1 MHKVFCLAW
10 FQLLGSMQEH
20 ELFNCPSCLSL
31 VATSH
36 TNSHQKKCTQ
46 SFEPSIV
53 PTSDTIAISDGMWEL
68 PTFEEICKQQCRTLH
83 HIPASA
89 RPAFAAVLS
98 SALRSVLYDNTE
110 ESLIKL
116 FMLPECILS
125 SSKRR
130 GRHQKPTSIKYIC
143 ELEKM

>member
-110 ESLIKL
+110 ESFIKL

-143 ELEKM
+143 ELEKL